1 MLNEL
6 KYVLTGVVGG
16 RELSDQE
23 YEVFYER
30 SVKKH
35 KFSYIAF
42 NMRISES
49 ACKTY
54 YNRAIRKLSKQATLI
69 SKYLDIGHSIPYYC
83 VMLIDNAER
92 QEKKMIK
99 KLNSVGCKI
108 DEKGIVY
115 PLLKN
120 GKLDYNLCTH
130 ILDIHK
136 DEDWF
141 NRLDT
146 NDRKIV
152 DSILEKQKE
161 YWKNIL

>member
-1 MLNEL
+1 LKNNIENTARSYQDLIDEVEKEQAKMLNEL

-69 SKYLDIGHSIPYYC
+69 KH
-83 VMLIDNAER
+83 
-92 QEKKMIK
+92 
-99 KLNSVGCKI
+99 
-108 DEKGIVY
+108 
-115 PLLKN
+115 LL
-120 GKLDYNLCTH
+120 
-130 ILDIHK
+130 
-136 DEDWF
+136 
-141 NRLDT
+141 R
-146 NDRKIV
+146 RK
-152 DSILEKQKE
+152 
-161 YWKNIL
+161 

>member
-1 MLNEL
+1 MKNNIENTARSYQDLIDEVEKEQAKMLNEL

-35 KFSYIAF
+35 KFSHIAF

-69 SKYLDIGHSIPYYC
+69 KH
-83 VMLIDNAER
+83 
-92 QEKKMIK
+92 
-99 KLNSVGCKI
+99 
-108 DEKGIVY
+108 
-115 PLLKN
+115 LLRR
-120 GKLDYNLCTH
+120 
-130 ILDIHK
+130 
-136 DEDWF
+136 E
-141 NRLDT
+141 
-146 NDRKIV
+146 
-152 DSILEKQKE
+152 
-161 YWKNIL
+161 